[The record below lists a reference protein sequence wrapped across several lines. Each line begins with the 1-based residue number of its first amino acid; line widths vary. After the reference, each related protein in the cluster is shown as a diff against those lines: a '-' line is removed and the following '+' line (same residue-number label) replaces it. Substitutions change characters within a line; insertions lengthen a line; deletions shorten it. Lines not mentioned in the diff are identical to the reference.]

1 MKMNITY
8 RNLREEE
15 HEATRHFLEQQITRH
30 LNPHIESF
38 NPELRQLHATIEQRK
53 HLYHV
58 SLRLHLPPR
67 KLLVAQAEK
76 DDLRG
81 AIQHAVADL
90 ARQAER
96 HHARISGREAWKRK
110 SRRERIRK
118 MKAAR
123 TPVEAPTDSHEVILA
138 RLLPRL
144 ESYIRHELTYL
155 RANGDLL
162 DDYPTVSD
170 IRDEAFLR
178 LESEA
183 DIRDADEDKLY
194 RMLLKHVVQILH
206 EEVEKTREHANDV
219 SLESRAPE
227 TPEEQ
232 AEEMVEEEINEF
244 YQPDEVLHIEDL
256 IPDTHVVTPEQQA
269 EAERLDSSYNLLASF
284 PIVWRRVVMLVHREG
299 LSPEDVAR
307 DILRTDTATILNI
320 LEHAEA
326 FIQAHLEAK
335 GVAPKPLSS
344 MLKQLPGKR

>member
-8 RNLREEE
+8 RNMREEE
-15 HEATRHFLEQQITRH
+15 HTATRNFLEQLITRH

-38 NPELRQLHATIEQRK
+38 NPGLRQLHATLEQRK

-76 DDLRG
+76 DGLRG
-81 AIQHAVADL
+81 AIQQAVADL
-90 ARQAER
+90 VRQAKR

-110 SRRERIRK
+110 RRRERIRK
-118 MKAAR
+118 IKAAR
-123 TPVEAPTDSHEVILA
+123 APEATPTASHEVMLA

-162 DDYPTVSD
+162 DDYPTVND
-170 IRDEAFLR
+170 IRDEAFLH
-178 LESEA
+178 LKNEA
-183 DIRDADEDKLY
+183 DTHGADEDKLY
-194 RMLLKHVVQILH
+194 RMLLKHAVQVLH
-206 EEVEKTREHANDV
+206 EEVEKTREHANTV
-219 SLESRAPE
+219 SLESRAAE
-227 TPEEQ
+227 TPTEQ

-269 EAERLDSSYNLLASF
+269 EAELLDSSYNLLGSF
-284 PIVWRRVVMLVHREG
+284 PILWRRVVILVHREG
-299 LSPEDVAR
+299 LTPEDVAQ
-307 DILRTDTATILNI
+307 DILRADAETIRKI

-335 GVAPKPLSS
+335 GIAPKPLSS
-344 MLKQLPGKR
+344 MLKQLPSKT